1 MNTGAR
7 VLVTGVLCAAL
18 SAAGLRTALAQT
30 PGEIPKP
37 WTYEGSMKLQQQEQ
51 ERQQLQQ
58 QQGRQSG
65 QQPQT
70 YPGGFN
76 APAGGGDAGAAL
88 EAARRNWLKRPALPP
103 DRNPLL
109 GVRWTRPAS
118 TQTNS
123 SDPFA
128 ALLAMAKGGLCEVLF
143 GGGFFEFR
151 ADTLVGYD
159 QRTREQEL
167 DRVEYRGDAKHVV
180 VIPRTTIRLME
191 FDVEGPNRINWSSQ
205 NCQLVRAGA
214 APNATPAAQ
223 PARGT
228 GNAQT
233 TAPASVG
240 KQSGGV
246 LSLSVSSTSPGG
258 SNVGG
263 RALWVLSKDA
273 QVALIEAGL
282 QSTPGGTVLQNWMRA
297 CQSRLPAC
305 QQGAR
310 ALKTY
315 TIGIATT
322 DASGHAQSPPL
333 ATARYWV
340 LSDTKVGS
348 RHIMWNQPVDVNG
361 APTSLTLDERN
372 AMAVD

>member
-1 MNTGAR
+1 MNTGVRA
-7 VLVTGVLCAAL
+7 LVMGVLCASL
-18 SAAGLRTALAQT
+18 GAAGFRVAFAET

-51 ERQQLQQ
+51 EQMRQQQA
-58 QQGRQSG
+58 QQGG
-65 QQPQT
+65 QQPQA
-70 YPGGFN
+70 YPGR
-76 APAGGGDAGAAL
+76 PQVMPGGGAAGAAL
-88 EAARRNWLKRPALPP
+88 EAARRDWLKRPALPP

-109 GVRWTRPAS
+109 GVKWTRPAS
-118 TQTNS
+118 AGTNS

-128 ALLAMAKGGLCEVLF
+128 GLLALAKGGLCEVLF

-151 ADTLVGYD
+151 TDTLVGYD

-167 DRVEYRGDAKHVV
+167 DRVEYRGDARHVV

-191 FDVEGPNRINWSSQ
+191 FDVEGPNRINWTSQ
-205 NCQLVRAGA
+205 NCALVRAGA
-214 APNATPAAQ
+214 ASAGTATAQ
-223 PARGT
+223 STPTAGS
-228 GNAQT
+228 GQAM
-233 TAPASVG
+233 APAGAG
-240 KQSGGV
+240 KQPGSV
-246 LSLSVSSTSPGG
+246 LSLSVSSTSSGG

-273 QVALIEAGL
+273 QVALTEAGL
-282 QSTPGGTVLQNWMRA
+282 QSTPGRTALQSWMLA

-305 QQGAR
+305 QQGAK

-333 ATARYWV
+333 PAARYWV
-340 LSDTKVGS
+340 LSDAKVGS
-348 RHIMWNQPVDVNG
+348 RHVMWNEPVDLKG
-361 APTSLTLDERN
+361 GPASIRLDDRN